1 MSDSIKNNQDHQ
13 VAINLVNDL
22 IEGTNPITKS
32 KFEMETVFSSPEI
45 ARALFYIRNILNNNS
60 NSSSSLVE
68 TVVNKTKRKAEK
80 LRIRFD
86 KIDFEEI
93 DFSDFNY
100 EENTGIIKL
109 SKNITK
115 FLNVKQVLFEV
126 QAKDLIS
133 WLENEGYLT
142 TESIES
148 KKHIP
153 SPMGE
158 ALGIELKDIN
168 YNGRM
173 LKMSIYNRY
182 AQQFIIEHLKD
193 IYL

>member
-22 IEGTNPITKS
+22 IEGKNPITKS

-45 ARALFYIRNILNNNS
+45 ARALFYIRNVLNNNS
-60 NSSSSLVE
+60 SSSSLVE

-93 DFSDFNY
+93 DFRDFIY

-115 FLNVKQVLFEV
+115 FLNDKQVLFEV

>member
-1 MSDSIKNNQDHQ
+1 
-13 VAINLVNDL
+13 
-22 IEGTNPITKS
+22 
-32 KFEMETVFSSPEI
+32 METIFSSPEI

-68 TVVNKTKRKAEK
+68 TDVNKTKRKAEK

-115 FLNVKQVLFEV
+115 FLNDKQVLFEV

-133 WLENEGYLT
+133 WLENEGYLI

-158 ALGIELKDIN
+158 ALGIEFKDIN

>member
-1 MSDSIKNNQDHQ
+1 MSDSISNNQDHQ

-22 IEGTNPITKS
+22 IEGKNPITKS

-45 ARALFYIRNILNNNS
+45 ARALFYIRNVLNNNS
-60 NSSSSLVE
+60 SSSSLVE

-93 DFSDFNY
+93 DISDFNY

-115 FLNVKQVLFEV
+115 FLNDKQVLFEV

-133 WLENEGYLT
+133 WLENEGYLIT
-142 TESIES
+142 KSIES

-153 SPMGE
+153 SPMGQ
-158 ALGIELKDIN
+158 ALGIEFKDMN
-168 YNGRM
+168 YNGKM
-173 LKMSIYNRY
+173 LKMSIYNKY

>member
-22 IEGTNPITKS
+22 IEGKNPITKS
-32 KFEMETVFSSPEI
+32 KFGMETVFSSPEI
-45 ARALFYIRNILNNNS
+45 ERALFYIRNVLNNNS
-60 NSSSSLVE
+60 SSSSLVE

-86 KIDFEEI
+86 KIDFEDI
-93 DFSDFNY
+93 DFRDFIY

-115 FLNVKQVLFEV
+115 FLNDKQVLFEV

-133 WLENEGYLT
+133 WLENEGYLI

-158 ALGIELKDIN
+158 ALGIEFNDVN

-173 LKMSIYNRY
+173 VKMSIYNRY

>member
-22 IEGTNPITKS
+22 IEGKNPITKS

-45 ARALFYIRNILNNNS
+45 ARALFYIRNVLNNNS
-60 NSSSSLVE
+60 SSSSLVE

-93 DFSDFNY
+93 DFRDFIY

-115 FLNVKQVLFEV
+115 FLNDKQVLFEV

-133 WLENEGYLT
+133 WLENEGYLI

-158 ALGIELKDIN
+158 ALGIEFKDIN

>member
-1 MSDSIKNNQDHQ
+1 MSDSIKNNQDQQ
-13 VAINLVNDL
+13 VALNLVNDL
-22 IEGTNPITKS
+22 IEGKNPITKD
-32 KFEMETVFSSPEI
+32 KFEMETIFSTPEI
-45 ARALFYIRNILNNNS
+45 ARALFYIRNILIND
-60 NSSSSLVE
+60 SSPTSSLVE
-68 TVVNKTKRKAEK
+68 TEVNKKKRKVEK

-100 EENTGIIKL
+100 DENTGIIKL

-115 FLNVKQVLFEV
+115 FLNDKQVLFEV
-126 QAKDLIS
+126 EAKDLIS
-133 WLENEGYLT
+133 WLENEGYLMI
-142 TESIES
+142 ESIDS
-148 KKHIP
+148 RKHIP

-158 ALGIELKDIN
+158 ALGIEFKDIEIK
-168 YNGRM
+168 GRVV
-173 LKMSIYNRY
+173 KMSIYSRY